1 MNFTRTNHSV
11 LSVPSSFERH
21 NFKNNFVFSLVK
33 VDFFRLNRRRED
45 DDKKKKKKK
54 KSSGEKVPQ
63 KFSGQDSG
71 HHVRFKWIQVF

>member
-45 DDKKKKKKK
+45 DDKKKK
-54 KSSGEKVPQ
+54 SSGEKVPQ
-63 KFSGQDSG
+63 KFSG
-71 HHVRFKWIQVF
+71 